1 MTKTKKLTVV
11 FLLLALASIIFI
23 FSNSMQNGAES
34 IERSERVTRMIQTQ
48 INRFHELFSS
58 SNSSD
63 TSDFSNS
70 SDTSS
75 SSNSSNS
82 QSTQTPSD
90 THSPSGS
97 NSNESS
103 SQNSQSESEKAEKKV
118 LENLDKKVRKLAHL
132 TEFTML
138 GICASALMLF
148 VYSISGKVHI
158 GITLFACL
166 FVGVLDEFIQVF
178 SKRSSSVKD
187 VMLDFSGTCLGML
200 IAYIVYI
207 LARRISNRKK
217 QTDKSN
223 KSNKSDNI
231 KETTQKNE
239 PTGL

>member
-11 FLLLALASIIFI
+11 FSLLALASIIFI
-23 FSNSMQNGAES
+23 FSNSMQNGTES
-34 IERSERVTRMIQTQ
+34 IERSERVTRVIQAQ
-48 INRFHELFSS
+48 INRFHEFFSS

-63 TSDFSNS
+63 TSDSSNS

-75 SSNSSNS
+75 SSNPSNS
-82 QSTQTPSD
+82 QSTQTPSE
-90 THSPSGS
+90 TQSPSGS

-103 SQNSQSESEKAEKKV
+103 SQNSQSESEKAEKKAI
-118 LENLDKKVRKLAHL
+118 ENLDKKVRKLAHL

-138 GICASALMLF
+138 GICASALMLC

-187 VMLDFSGTCLGML
+187 VMLDFSGICLGML

-217 QTDKSN
+217 QTDKS
-223 KSNKSDNI
+223 DNI
-231 KETTQKNE
+231 KETTQKTE